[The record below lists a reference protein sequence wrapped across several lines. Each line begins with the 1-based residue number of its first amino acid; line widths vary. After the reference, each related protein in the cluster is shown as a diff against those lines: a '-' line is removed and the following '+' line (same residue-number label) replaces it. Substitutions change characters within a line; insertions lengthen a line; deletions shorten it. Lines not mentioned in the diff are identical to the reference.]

1 MKVTEGRQ
9 WAHVLC
15 ASWTPEVQFTNV
27 AAFKTIENISS
38 VALDRWQGVSLVN
51 GIKADKRYVPCVD
64 NKMALSQDVRIADC
78 FIILPALGQSDTSL
92 GSNSVS

>member
-38 VALDRWQGVSLVN
+38 IALERWEGVSFLRRYEL
-51 GIKADKRYVPCVD
+51 IQRYVPSVD
-64 NKMALSQDVRIADC
+64 NKMVPLQDVRIADC
-78 FIILPALGQSDTSL
+78 YIILPALGQSGTSL
-92 GSNSVS
+92 VSNSVL